1 MEKIQVRGF
10 RKPQVNSQLIV
21 DYSFTP
27 REIAKIK
34 YYQLLEQQVIHK
46 ANLEEIRES
55 KSKTILEY
63 IKSIL

>member
-1 MEKIQVRGF
+1 MEEIQVRGF
-10 RKPQVNSQLIV
+10 RRPQVNSKLIV

-46 ANLEEIRES
+46 ANLQEIRES

>member
-10 RKPQVNSQLIV
+10 RKPQVNSKIIV
-21 DYSFTP
+21 DYNFTP
-27 REIAKIK
+27 REIAKFR
-34 YYQLLEQQVIHK
+34 YYQLMEQQAIHK
-46 ANLEEIRES
+46 ANLQEIRES